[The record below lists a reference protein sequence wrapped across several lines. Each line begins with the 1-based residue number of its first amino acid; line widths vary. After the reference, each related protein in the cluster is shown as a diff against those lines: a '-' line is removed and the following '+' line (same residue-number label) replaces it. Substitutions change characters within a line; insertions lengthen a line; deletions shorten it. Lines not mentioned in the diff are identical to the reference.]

1 MGYLVAKKGGPFF
14 AARSQ
19 SIRKGIAEAEQIR
32 ASAEASAAEVERR
45 LAGLQAEIEGL
56 RAHAHNE
63 QAAEAARIRE
73 QTSAVRDRIREH
85 SQREIESAGKAARL
99 ELTRYAA
106 QLALDLAEQKIRRQ
120 ITPEIQAALV
130 DNFARNLEL
139 PSSGAHPFK

>member
-1 MGYLVAKKGGPFF
+1 MRAPALLALSALLLVSAARGVAQETASPAKPEPPAAAEGGEAEVSPLWAWANFVILAGALGYLVAKKGGPFF

-63 QAAEAARIRE
+63 
-73 QTSAVRDRIREH
+73 
-85 SQREIESAGKAARL
+85 
-99 ELTRYAA
+99 
-106 QLALDLAEQKIRRQ
+106 
-120 ITPEIQAALV
+120 
-130 DNFARNLEL
+130 
-139 PSSGAHPFK
+139 